1 MNYDVKI
8 LNNLNFFWFIHG
20 RKKEVSVVETS
31 FKPKLAAE
39 QTQMWNNLRTEIN
52 TTHVLVQSNDIF
64 VEDSF

>member
-1 MNYDVKI
+1 MAE
-8 LNNLNFFWFIHG
+8 
-20 RKKEVSVVETS
+20 KKEVWVVETS